1 MHCDQPTG
9 NVYLTEKVVDGS
21 GCRCVVK
28 CSECVVI
35 RECGNTFLID
45 VGKIREKILNV
56 IVSSMP
62 GNAKTSCY
70 GIVVV
75 ALTAT
80 SRRTTNGLFGWSCTN
95 GNFVVNLLLASSK

>member
-1 MHCDQPTG
+1 MHCDQLTS
-9 NVYLTEKVVDGS
+9 NAYLAQKVVGGS

-28 CSECVVI
+28 CSERVVI

-56 IVSSMP
+56 IVSSVP
-62 GNAKTSCY
+62 ENAKTSCCA
-70 GIVVV
+70 IIVV

-80 SRRTTNGLFGWSCTN
+80 SRRTTNGFFSWSCTN